1 MKKIFLLGIMFTL
14 SCVLN
19 ATVYT
24 FVTNEG
30 TFKLNKELN
39 TLSFRGTTY
48 KIIED
53 GKYDSESNYIVC
65 ESNNIIKLIIL
76 DFPNDNIIEH
86 DYVETFEWKDVA
98 LYDKA
103 KLVAGL
109 YRNIDTYIHNN
120 NLKGDKAVMFRKYA
134 GIMIGGIQDGTIT
147 MNNNGS
153 FTDSTGKLSSDG
165 TFDKTW
171 TGKKKNTLNNI
182 LNLVADYIIDYLP
195 QMPILDSCWQQV
207 GKPYLILKAN
217 KSE

>member
-1 MKKIFLLGIMFTL
+1 MKKILLLSIMLILCSTMR
-14 SCVLN
+14 

-24 FVTNEG
+24 FVTSGG
-30 TFKLNKELN
+30 TFKI
-39 TLSFRGTTY
+39 Y
-48 KIIED
+48 K
-53 GKYDSESNYIVC
+53 ESNLISFKDRTYNIVEEGKDDTNYMLC
-65 ESNNIIKLIIL
+65 KSDNTIKLIRF
-76 DFPNDNIIEH
+76 DFANDNIIEY

-98 LYDKA
+98 FYDKA

-109 YRNIDTYIHNN
+109 YRNIDTYIYNN

>member
-1 MKKIFLLGIMFTL
+1 MKKILLLSIMLILCSTMR
-14 SCVLN
+14 

-24 FVTNEG
+24 FVTSGG
-30 TFKLNKELN
+30 TFKI
-39 TLSFRGTTY
+39 Y
-48 KIIED
+48 K
-53 GKYDSESNYIVC
+53 ESNLISFKDRTYNIVEEGKDDTNYMVC
-65 ESNNIIKLIIL
+65 NSDNTIKLIRF
-76 DFPNDNIIEH
+76 DFANDNIIEY

-98 LYDKA
+98 FYDKA

-109 YRNIDTYIHNN
+109 YRNIDTYIYNN

-165 TFDKTW
+165 TFDETW

>member
-1 MKKIFLLGIMFTL
+1 MKKILLLSIMLILCSTMR
-14 SCVLN
+14 

-24 FVTNEG
+24 FVTSG
-30 TFKLNKELN
+30 STFKI
-39 TLSFRGTTY
+39 Y
-48 KIIED
+48 K
-53 GKYDSESNYIVC
+53 ESNLISFKDRTYNIVEEGKDDTNYMVC
-65 ESNNIIKLIIL
+65 KSDNTIKLIRF
-76 DFPNDNIIEH
+76 DFANDNIIEY

-98 LYDKA
+98 FYDKA

-109 YRNIDTYIHNN
+109 YRNIDTYIYNN

-165 TFDKTW
+165 TFDETW

>member
-1 MKKIFLLGIMFTL
+1 MKKILLLSIMLILCSTMR
-14 SCVLN
+14 

-24 FVTNEG
+24 FVTSGG
-30 TFKLNKELN
+30 TFKI
-39 TLSFRGTTY
+39 Y
-48 KIIED
+48 K
-53 GKYDSESNYIVC
+53 ESNLISFKDRTYNIVKEGKDDTNYMVC
-65 ESNNIIKLIIL
+65 KSDNTIKLIRFDL
-76 DFPNDNIIEH
+76 ANDNIIEY
-86 DYVETFEWKDVA
+86 DYIETFEWKDVA

-171 TGKKKNTLNNI
+171 TGNKKNTLNNI

>member
-1 MKKIFLLGIMFTL
+1 MLAI
-14 SCVLN
+14 SCILN

-30 TFKLNKELN
+30 TFKINKELN

-48 KIIED
+48 KITEQKD
-53 GKYDSESNYIVC
+53 DSNSNYIVC
-65 ESNNIIKLIIL
+65 KSNNIIKLIVL
-76 DFPNDNIIEH
+76 DFPNDNIIEY

-109 YRNIDTYIHNN
+109 YRNIDTYIYNN
-120 NLKGDKAVMFRKYA
+120 NFKKDVAAMFREYA
-134 GIMIGGIQDGTIT
+134 SIMIGGIQNGTIT
-147 MNNNGS
+147 MNGDGT
-153 FTDSTGKLSSDG
+153 FIDSTGKLSSSGSTDRN
-165 TFDKTW
+165 W
-171 TGKKKNTLNNI
+171 LGKVKNTPNNI
-182 LNLVADYIIDYLP
+182 IGFVANYICDYIK
-195 QMPILDSCWQQV
+195 QMPTLNSCWKQV

>member
-1 MKKIFLLGIMFTL
+1 MKKIFLLSIMLTL

-120 NLKGDKAVMFRKYA
+120 NLKGDKAVMFRKYR
-134 GIMIGGIQDGTIT
+134 
-147 MNNNGS
+147 
-153 FTDSTGKLSSDG
+153 F
-165 TFDKTW
+165 F
-171 TGKKKNTLNNI
+171 
-182 LNLVADYIIDYLP
+182 YL
-195 QMPILDSCWQQV
+195 
-207 GKPYLILKAN
+207 
-217 KSE
+217 

>member
-1 MKKIFLLGIMFTL
+1 MKKILLLSIMLILCSTMR
-14 SCVLN
+14 

-24 FVTNEG
+24 FVTSGG
-30 TFKLNKELN
+30 TFKI
-39 TLSFRGTTY
+39 Y
-48 KIIED
+48 K
-53 GKYDSESNYIVC
+53 ESNLISFKDRTYNIVEEGKDDTNYMVC
-65 ESNNIIKLIIL
+65 KSDNTIKLIRF
-76 DFPNDNIIEH
+76 DFANDNIIEY

-98 LYDKA
+98 FYDKA

-109 YRNIDTYIHNN
+109 YRNIDTYIYNN

-165 TFDKTW
+165 KFDETW

-182 LNLVADYIIDYLP
+182 LNLVADYIIDHLP

>member
-1 MKKIFLLGIMFTL
+1 MKKILLLSIMLILCSTMR
-14 SCVLN
+14 

-24 FVTNEG
+24 FVTSGG
-30 TFKLNKELN
+30 TFKI
-39 TLSFRGTTY
+39 Y
-48 KIIED
+48 K
-53 GKYDSESNYIVC
+53 ESNLISFKDRTYNIVKEGKDDTNYMVC
-65 ESNNIIKLIIL
+65 KSDNTIKLIRFDL
-76 DFPNDNIIEH
+76 ANDNIIEY
-86 DYVETFEWKDVA
+86 DYIETFEWKDVA

-147 MNNNGS
+147 MKSDGS
-153 FTDSTGKLSSDG
+153 FSDSTGKLSSSGSTDRN
-165 TFDKTW
+165 W
-171 TGKKKNTLNNI
+171 IGKAKSTPNNI
-182 LNLVADYIIDYLP
+182 IGFVADYIYDYIK
-195 QMPILDSCWQQV
+195 QMPTLNSCWQQV

>member
-1 MKKIFLLGIMFTL
+1 MKKILLLSIMLTL
-14 SCVLN
+14 CCVVQ
-19 ATVYT
+19 ATIYT

-30 TFKLNKELN
+30 IFKVNKELN
-39 TLSFRGTTY
+39 TISFRGTTY
-48 KIIED
+48 KIIDE
-53 GKYDSESNYIVC
+53 GKDDTNYMVC
-65 ESNNIIKLIIL
+65 EFGNTIKLIQF
-76 DFPNDNIIEH
+76 DFSNDNIIEY
-86 DYVETFEWKDVA
+86 DYVETFEWKDIA

-120 NLKGDKAVMFRKYA
+120 NLKGDKAIMFRKYA
-134 GIMIGGIQDGTIT
+134 SIMIGGIQDGTIT
-147 MNNNGS
+147 MNNNGT

-165 TFDKTW
+165 SFDKTW
-171 TGKKKNTLNNI
+171 TGKTKNTPNNI
-182 LNLVADYIIDYLP
+182 INLVGDYIIDYLP

>member
-1 MKKIFLLGIMFTL
+1 MKKIFLLSIMLTL

-30 TFKLNKELN
+30 TFRLNRELN

-48 KIIED
+48 KIIEYD
-53 GKYDSESNYIVC
+53 KYDSESNYIVC

-76 DFPNDNIIEH
+76 DFPNDNIVEH

-103 KLVAGL
+103 KLIAGL

-147 MNNNGS
+147 MKSDGS
-153 FTDSTGKLSSDG
+153 FSDSTRKLSSSGSTDRN
-165 TFDKTW
+165 W
-171 TGKKKNTLNNI
+171 IGKAKSTPNNI
-182 LNLVADYIIDYLP
+182 IGFVADYIYDYIK
-195 QMPILDSCWQQV
+195 QMPTLNSCWQQV

>member
-1 MKKIFLLGIMFTL
+1 MKKILLLSIMLILCSTMR
-14 SCVLN
+14 

-24 FVTNEG
+24 FVTSGG
-30 TFKLNKELN
+30 TFKI
-39 TLSFRGTTY
+39 Y
-48 KIIED
+48 K
-53 GKYDSESNYIVC
+53 ESNLISFKDRTYNIVEEGKDDTNYMVC
-65 ESNNIIKLIIL
+65 KSDNTIKLIRF
-76 DFPNDNIIEH
+76 DFANDNIIEY

-98 LYDKA
+98 FYDKA

-109 YRNIDTYIHNN
+109 YRNIDTYIYNN

-165 TFDKTW
+165 TFDETW

>member
-1 MKKIFLLGIMFTL
+1 MKKILLLSIMLILCSTMR
-14 SCVLN
+14 

-24 FVTNEG
+24 FVTSGG
-30 TFKLNKELN
+30 TFKI
-39 TLSFRGTTY
+39 Y
-48 KIIED
+48 K
-53 GKYDSESNYIVC
+53 ESNLISFKDRTYNIVEEGKDDTNYMVC
-65 ESNNIIKLIIL
+65 KSDNTIKLIRF
-76 DFPNDNIIEH
+76 DFANDNIIEY

-98 LYDKA
+98 FYDKA

-109 YRNIDTYIHNN
+109 YRNIDTYIYNN

-165 TFDKTW
+165 TFDETW

-195 QMPILDSCWQQV
+195 QMPILDSC
-207 GKPYLILKAN
+207 
-217 KSE
+217 

>member
-1 MKKIFLLGIMFTL
+1 MKKILLLSIMLILCSTMR
-14 SCVLN
+14 

-24 FVTNEG
+24 FVTSGG
-30 TFKLNKELN
+30 TFKI
-39 TLSFRGTTY
+39 Y
-48 KIIED
+48 K
-53 GKYDSESNYIVC
+53 ESNLISFKDRTYNIVKEGKDDTNYMVC
-65 ESNNIIKLIIL
+65 KSDNTIKLIRFDL
-76 DFPNDNIIEH
+76 ANDNIIEY
-86 DYVETFEWKDVA
+86 DYIETFEWKDVA

-120 NLKGDKAVMFRKYA
+120 NLKGDKAVKFREYA

-165 TFDKTW
+165 TFDETW

>member
-1 MKKIFLLGIMFTL
+1 MKKIFLLSIMLTL

-30 TFKLNKELN
+30 TFRLNRVLN

-48 KIIED
+48 KIIEYD
-53 GKYDSESNYIVC
+53 KYDSESNYIVC

-76 DFPNDNIIEH
+76 DFPNDNIVEH

-109 YRNIDTYIHNN
+109 YRNIDTYIYNN
-120 NLKGDKAVMFRKYA
+120 NFKGEKAVMFRKYA
-134 GIMIGGIQDGTIT
+134 GIMIGGMQDGTIT
-147 MNNNGS
+147 MKSDGS
-153 FTDSTGKLSSDG
+153 FSDSTGKLSSSGSTDRN
-165 TFDKTW
+165 W
-171 TGKKKNTLNNI
+171 IGKAKNTPNNI
-182 LNLVADYIIDYLP
+182 IGFVADYIYNYIK
-195 QMPILDSCWQQV
+195 QMPTINSCWQQV
-207 GKPYLILKAN
+207 GKPYLILKTN

>member
-1 MKKIFLLGIMFTL
+1 MKKILLLSIMLILCSTMR
-14 SCVLN
+14 

-24 FVTNEG
+24 FVTSGG
-30 TFKLNKELN
+30 TFKI
-39 TLSFRGTTY
+39 Y
-48 KIIED
+48 K
-53 GKYDSESNYIVC
+53 ESNLISFKDRTYNIVEEGKDDTNYMVC
-65 ESNNIIKLIIL
+65 KSDNTIKLIRF
-76 DFPNDNIIEH
+76 DFANDNIIEY

-98 LYDKA
+98 FYDKA

-109 YRNIDTYIHNN
+109 YRNIDTYIW
-120 NLKGDKAVMFRKYA
+120 
-134 GIMIGGIQDGTIT
+134 GIQDGTIT

>member
-1 MKKIFLLGIMFTL
+1 MKKILLLSIMLILCSTMR
-14 SCVLN
+14 

-24 FVTNEG
+24 FVTSGG
-30 TFKLNKELN
+30 TFKI
-39 TLSFRGTTY
+39 Y
-48 KIIED
+48 K
-53 GKYDSESNYIVC
+53 ESNLISFKDRTYNIVEEGKDDTNYMVC
-65 ESNNIIKLIIL
+65 KSDNTIKLIRF
-76 DFPNDNIIEH
+76 DFANDNIIEY

-98 LYDKA
+98 FYDKA

-109 YRNIDTYIHNN
+109 YRNIDTYIYNN

-165 TFDKTW
+165 TFDKKW

>member
-1 MKKIFLLGIMFTL
+1 MKKILLLSIMLILCSTMR
-14 SCVLN
+14 

-24 FVTNEG
+24 FVTSGG
-30 TFKLNKELN
+30 TFKI
-39 TLSFRGTTY
+39 Y
-48 KIIED
+48 K
-53 GKYDSESNYIVC
+53 ESNLISFKDRTYNIVKEGKDDTNYMVC
-65 ESNNIIKLIIL
+65 KSDNTIKLIRFDL
-76 DFPNDNIIEH
+76 ANDNIIEY
-86 DYVETFEWKDVA
+86 DYIETFEWKDVA

-153 FTDSTGKLSSDG
+153 FTDSTGKLSSDV

>member
-1 MKKIFLLGIMFTL
+1 MKKILLLSIMLILCSTMR
-14 SCVLN
+14 

-24 FVTNEG
+24 FVTSGG
-30 TFKLNKELN
+30 TFKI
-39 TLSFRGTTY
+39 Y
-48 KIIED
+48 K
-53 GKYDSESNYIVC
+53 ESNLISFKDRTYNIVEEGKDDTNYMVC
-65 ESNNIIKLIIL
+65 KSDNTIKLIRF
-76 DFPNDNIIEH
+76 DFANDNIIEY

-98 LYDKA
+98 FYDKA

-109 YRNIDTYIHNN
+109 YRNIDTYIYNN

-165 TFDKTW
+165 TFDETW
-171 TGKKKNTLNNI
+171 TGKKKNTRNNI

>member
-1 MKKIFLLGIMFTL
+1 MKKILLLSIMLILCSTMR
-14 SCVLN
+14 

-24 FVTNEG
+24 FVTSGG
-30 TFKLNKELN
+30 TFKI
-39 TLSFRGTTY
+39 Y
-48 KIIED
+48 K
-53 GKYDSESNYIVC
+53 ESNLISFKDRTYNIVKEGKDDTNYMVC
-65 ESNNIIKLIIL
+65 KSDNTIKLIRFDL
-76 DFPNDNIIEH
+76 ANDNIIEY
-86 DYVETFEWKDVA
+86 DYIETFEWKDVA

-120 NLKGDKAVMFRKYA
+120 NLKGDKAVKFREYA

-153 FTDSTGKLSSDG
+153 FTDSTGKLSSDS

>member
-1 MKKIFLLGIMFTL
+1 MKKILLLSIMLILCSTIR
-14 SCVLN
+14 

-24 FVTNEG
+24 FVTSGG
-30 TFKLNKELN
+30 TFKI
-39 TLSFRGTTY
+39 Y
-48 KIIED
+48 K
-53 GKYDSESNYIVC
+53 ESNLISFKNRTYNIVEEGKDDTNYMVC
-65 ESNNIIKLIIL
+65 KSDNTIKLIRFDL
-76 DFPNDNIIEH
+76 ANDNIIEY

-120 NLKGDKAVMFRKYA
+120 NLKGDKAIMFRKYA

-147 MNNNGS
+147 MNNNGT
-153 FTDSTGKLSSDG
+153 FTDSTGKLASDG
-165 TFDKTW
+165 STDRTW
-171 TGKKKNTLNNI
+171 TGKAKNTLNNI
-182 LNLVADYIIDYLP
+182 IGLVADYIIDYLP